1 MGDCKL
7 VNSIRWS
14 VFLASY
20 TEEHTSM
27 TTPDGMEYSM
37 GQFTPAQLRTMAE
50 NDPRVTVMEHTWDR
64 SYEPYAASRV
74 EAIVSR
80 LKSITMASS
89 SAEAARKEANE
100 DEELCTFGQRY
111 KLLFEKMTTPEFV
124 ADPRAIQ
131 AVLSLIDIRQR
142 VESGRL
148 SARTAEEH
156 AAGIAIRKALEDDE
170 ARKSDDSQ
178 SRIEEV
184 D

>member
-1 MGDCKL
+1 M
-7 VNSIRWS
+7 S
-14 VFLASY
+14 
-20 TEEHTSM
+20 

-37 GQFTPAQLRTMAE
+37 GQFTPAQLRAMAE
-50 NDPRVTVMEHTWDR
+50 DDPRVTVMEHTWDR
-64 SYEPYAASRV
+64 NYEPYVASRV
-74 EAIVSR
+74 EAIVTR
-80 LKSITMASS
+80 LKSITITCS
-89 SAEAARKEANE
+89 SAEAARAEANK
-100 DEELCTFGQRY
+100 DEELCDFGQRY

-142 VESGRL
+142 VETGRL

-156 AAGIAIRKALEDDE
+156 AAGIAIRKALKDDE
-170 ARKSDDSQ
+170 AKKNDDSQ